1 MEVNKMTNLEIIKQ
15 RIRDDYTR
23 PGQTAEPVFDTMLSA
38 TKYLTVWKITNNDGE
53 CYAVHQN
60 SEKLDAF
67 ETREEADSFTKE
79 WFDSQI
85 NLYL

>member
-1 MEVNKMTNLEIIKQ
+1 MTRLETIVQ

-38 TKYLTVWKITNNDGE
+38 TKYLTIWNITNSDGE

-60 SEKLDAF
+60 SENLDVF
-67 ETREEADSFTKE
+67 ETREEADRFAKE